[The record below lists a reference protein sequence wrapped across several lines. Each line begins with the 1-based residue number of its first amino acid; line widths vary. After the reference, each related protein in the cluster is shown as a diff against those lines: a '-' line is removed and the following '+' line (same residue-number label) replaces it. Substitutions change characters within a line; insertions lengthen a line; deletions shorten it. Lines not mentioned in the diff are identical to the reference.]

1 MRFWAT
7 VFVAAM
13 LLPRLAMA
21 DPLPVSEVAPGIY
34 AFKGAVADMDEA
46 NHGDIANLAFV
57 VGHDAVAV
65 IDTGGSLDE
74 GKRFKAAIEQITKLP
89 IRFVIYT
96 HVHPDHIFGAAAFA
110 APGVTFVGH
119 QRLPDEFAARGDYY
133 VKALRRMI
141 GADAATGSTIVE
153 PKLLVGTG
161 SEISLDLGG
170 RILTVHAHDTAHTDT
185 DLSIYDSQSR
195 TLFAG
200 DLLFVDRIPSLDG
213 SVAGW
218 LKELEYLKHE
228 PATRVMPGH
237 GPISVP
243 WPQAAEP
250 QIRYLTTLETQVRS
264 AIKQGIGIAKAS
276 TTLLQDERRNWL
288 LFDDYNAHNI
298 TIAYKAMEWE

>member
-1 MRFWAT
+1 MRFWAAIVIAVT
-7 VFVAAM
+7 LA
-13 LLPRLAMA
+13 PRLAAA

-57 VGHDAVAV
+57 IGHDAVAV

-119 QRLPDEFAARGDYY
+119 QRLPDEFAARGTYY
-133 VKALRRMI
+133 IKALERMI
-141 GADAATGSTIVE
+141 GADAAAGSTIIE
-153 PKLLVGTG
+153 PKFQLGAG
-161 SEISLDLGG
+161 REANIDLGG
-170 RILTVHAHDTAHTDT
+170 RMLTVHAHDTAHTDT
-185 DLSIYDSQSR
+185 DLSIYDKQSQ

-213 SVAGW
+213 SVTGW
-218 LKELEYLKHE
+218 LKELGYLKHI
-228 PATRVMPGH
+228 PAARVVPGH
-237 GPISVP
+237 GPVSAP

-250 QIRYLTTLETQVRS
+250 EIRYLTALKTQVRA
-264 AIKQGIGIAKAS
+264 AIKQGVGIAKAS
-276 TTLLQDERRNWL
+276 TTLLEEERKNWL
-288 LFDDYNAHNI
+288 LFDDYNAHNL
-298 TIAYKAMEWE
+298 TVAYKAMEWE